1 MLATVK
7 PAVTISSFSRK
18 AHRRIR
24 HAPQCSPTAGCSS
37 TKAHKFNSPEE
48 WLQQP
53 GPEPH
58 FNILQDSIT
67 CVREGSGWVKSRE
80 TVSQYSSVL
89 FVFFRATKYRN
100 LRVRMSVCLSV
111 CLSVR
116 WHISETES
124 TVLWAFHTIQPSSW
138 LMHTC

>member
-67 CVREGSGWVKSRE
+67 CVRENSGWVKSRE

-89 FVFFRATKYRN
+89 FVF
-100 LRVRMSVCLSV
+100 
-111 CLSVR
+111 
-116 WHISETES
+116 
-124 TVLWAFHTIQPSSW
+124 
-138 LMHTC
+138 